1 MQILKSLILAL
12 TIAGLSGTA
21 LAQHSEYRGDE
32 DRAIKSLSADDIEA
46 LRRGGGWGLARVA
59 ELNGVPGP
67 SHLLELTDEINLDAD
82 QQAAIENLFT
92 TMQAEAIA
100 AGERFIAA
108 EAALESA
115 FQSGDV
121 TPNELRDHLDTI
133 AERRS
138 DLRYVHLEAH
148 LETLDIITDE
158 QVARYNEARGY
169 STRSDCDDVPE
180 GHDPEMW
187 RQHQGCE

>member
-46 LRRGGGWGLARVA
+46 LRRGGGWGLARAA

-67 SHLLELTDEINLDAD
+67 SHLLELADEISLDAD
-82 QQAAIENLFT
+82 QRAAIENLFT
-92 TMQAEAIA
+92 AMQAEAIA

-121 TPNELRDHLDTI
+121 TPNELRDQLDTI

>member
-1 MQILKSLILAL
+1 MPTLKTLILAL
-12 TIAGLSGTA
+12 AVIGLSGTA
-21 LAQHSEYRGDE
+21 LAQHSEYSGDE
-32 DRAIKSLSADDIEA
+32 DRAIKSLSADDIGE
-46 LRRGGGWGLARVA
+46 LRRGGGWGFARAA

-67 SHLLELTDEINLDAD
+67 SHLLELADDINLNAE
-82 QQAAIENLFT
+82 QRAAIEALFHS
-92 TMQAEAIA
+92 MQADAIE

-121 TPNELRDHLDTI
+121 TRDELRDHLDTI

-148 LETLDIITDE
+148 LETLDIVTEE
-158 QVARYNEARGY
+158 QVAQYNEARGY
-169 STRSDCDDVPE
+169 SGRSDCEDVPE
-180 GHDPEMW
+180 GHDPDMW
-187 RQHQGCE
+187 RKHQGCE